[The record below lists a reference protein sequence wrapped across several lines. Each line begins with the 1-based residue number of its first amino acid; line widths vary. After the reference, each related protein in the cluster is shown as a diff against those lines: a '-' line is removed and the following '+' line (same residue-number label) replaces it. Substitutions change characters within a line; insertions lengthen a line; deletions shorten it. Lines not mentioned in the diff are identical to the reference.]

1 MNPKIQPH
9 RRSASPSAG
18 TTISSRLLI
27 CFLASTLIPSI
38 LITSLLYLR
47 FNNNYRTT
55 ALDQMWVSH
64 DLIGEYV
71 NRYFRELDTITT
83 APYYHSYF
91 SSAQSLEEDD
101 PEYLSKANS
110 FQSEMQSLLN
120 LTTYSHSDISDFII
134 WSDSQYLYYSLY
146 NELWYFS
153 NRIIAEEQPWYTHAM
168 AGNGKTVFT
177 PIAPMPDPAET
188 PEAAIDT
195 TAFYV
200 ARKIN
205 NLRQPE
211 QTSLILLNMSSRA
224 FDEHLRSMELLYDSF
239 VAITNEC
246 DELIYSSKPLTAGTL
261 REVLSG
267 SDFQYGGNNWS
278 CISADLEDFPL
289 TVHVAYSLDDISR
302 EAASLIVHAVIIYA
316 LCMLLALCLFVAF
329 NRWISHSAGML
340 LTTFSELETGNLE
353 VRCPPV
359 AVREFNQIGTSVNDM
374 IVRLNERIK
383 NEYLLTIRQK
393 SLQLHALRSQI
404 QPHFLINT
412 IYGFI
417 ALNQIG
423 ETKKL
428 DAGFYSLAR
437 LLRYVLSK
445 QYSTTIGQER
455 DFLEDYLKL
464 QQLRFGERL
473 SYQLDCPEDLRSV
486 QIPRLLLQPLV
497 ENAVIHGI
505 EPCEHPCLCRVA
517 VFRQEDRLHILV
529 EDNGVGA
536 DPEEVRKKSADAAR
550 TDFQPP
556 DEDSKMSIGLHYVK
570 QRLNMWSEN
579 AVMNLT
585 FSETT
590 RAEIQIP
597 WEEVHDEAVNR

>member
-1 MNPKIQPH
+1 MDFGIRARQG
-9 RRSASPSAG
+9 SASPPSGA
-18 TTISSRLLI
+18 TIPSRLLI
-27 CFLASTLIPSI
+27 CFLVSTLIPSI
-38 LITSLLYLR
+38 LITTLLYLR
-47 FNNNYRTT
+47 FNDNYRAT
-55 ALDQMWVSH
+55 ALSQMRVSLN
-64 DLIGEYV
+64 LIGEYV
-71 NRYFRELDTITT
+71 NNYFRELDTITA

-91 SSAQSLEEDD
+91 SSAQSFDADD
-101 PEYLSKANS
+101 PEYLSKVNE
-110 FQSEMQSLLN
+110 FQLEMQSLLN
-120 LTTYSHSDISDFII
+120 LTTYSHSDISDLII
-134 WSDSQYLYYSLY
+134 WSDGQYLYYSLY

-153 NRIIAEEQPWYTHAM
+153 NRIVAEEQPWYTHAIT
-168 AGNGKTVFT
+168 GGGKTVFT
-177 PIAPMPDPAET
+177 PVVPMPTSQEPPDT
-188 PEAAIDT
+188 LIDT
-195 TAFYV
+195 SSFYV
-200 ARKIN
+200 TRKIT

-211 QTSLILLNMSSRA
+211 QVSLILLNMTSRP
-224 FDEHLRSMELLYDSF
+224 FDTHLSGIELLYDSF
-239 VAITNEC
+239 VVITNER
-246 DELIYSSKPLTAGTL
+246 DELIYASKDLTASALWNILDG
-261 REVLSG
+261 G
-267 SDFQYGGNNWS
+267 DFQYGGNLWTS
-278 CISADLEDFPL
+278 ISSDLEDFPL

-302 EAASLIVHAVIIYA
+302 EAASLIFYAAGIYA
-316 LCMLLALCLFVAF
+316 LCMLLALGLFLYY
-329 NRWISHSAGML
+329 NKWISHSAGML
-340 LTTFSELETGNLE
+340 LTTFSELETGNLD

-359 AVREFNQIGTSVNDM
+359 DVREFNQIGSSVNDM
-374 IVRLNERIK
+374 IARLDEKIK

-423 ETKKL
+423 ETEKL
-428 DAGFYSLAR
+428 NAAFFSLAR

-445 QYSTTIGQER
+445 QHSTTIGQEQ

-473 SYQLDCPEDLRSV
+473 SYQLDCPKDLRPI

-517 VFRQEDRLHILV
+517 VFRQDECLHILV

-536 DPEEVRKKSADAAR
+536 NPEEVRKKSADAAR
-550 TDFQPP
+550 ADTQPL
-556 DEDSKMSIGLHYVK
+556 DEDSKISIGLHYVK

-579 AVMNLT
+579 AEMRLT
-585 FSETT
+585 FGEMT

-597 WEEVHDEAVNR
+597 WEEVHDETADR

>member
-1 MNPKIQPH
+1 MDFGLQA
-9 RRSASPSAG
+9 RQSSVSPPSG
-18 TTISSRLLI
+18 TTIPSRLLI
-27 CFLASTLIPSI
+27 CFLVSTLIPSI
-38 LITSLLYLR
+38 LITGLLYLR
-47 FNNNYRTT
+47 FNDNYRAT
-55 ALDQMWVSH
+55 ALSQMEVSH

-71 NRYFRELDTITT
+71 NNYFRELDTITA

-91 SSAQSLEEDD
+91 SSAQSFDATD
-101 PEYLSKANS
+101 PEYLSKVNA
-110 FQSEMQSLLN
+110 FQAEMQSLLN
-120 LTTYSHSDISDFII
+120 LTTYSHSDISDLII
-134 WSDSQYLYYSLY
+134 WSDGQYLYYSLY

-153 NRIIAEEQPWYTHAM
+153 NRIVAEEQPWYTHAIT
-168 AGNGKTVFT
+168 GNGKTVFT
-177 PIAPMPDPAET
+177 PVAPMPTSQEPPDT
-188 PEAAIDT
+188 LIDT
-195 TAFYV
+195 SSFYV
-200 ARKIN
+200 TRKIT

-211 QTSLILLNMSSRA
+211 QVSLILLNMTSRP
-224 FDEHLRSMELLYDSF
+224 FDTHLSGIELLYDSF
-239 VAITNEC
+239 VVITNER
-246 DELIYSSKPLTAGTL
+246 DELIYASKDLTAGAL
-261 REVLSG
+261 RSILDG
-267 SDFQYGGNNWS
+267 GDFQYGGNLWS
-278 CISADLEDFPL
+278 SISSDLEDFPL

-302 EAASLIVHAVIIYA
+302 EAASLIFYAAGIYA
-316 LCMLLALCLFVAF
+316 LCMLLALGLFLYYSK
-329 NRWISHSAGML
+329 WISHSAGML
-340 LTTFSELETGNLE
+340 LTTFSELETGNLD

-359 AVREFNQIGTSVNDM
+359 DVREFNQIGSSVNDM
-374 IVRLNERIK
+374 IARLDEKIK

-423 ETKKL
+423 ETEKL
-428 DAGFYSLAR
+428 NAAFFSLAR

-445 QYSTTIGQER
+445 QHSTTIGQEQ

-473 SYQLDCPEDLRSV
+473 SYQLDCPEALRSV

-505 EPCEHPCLCRVA
+505 EPSEHPCLCRVA
-517 VFRQEDRLHILV
+517 VFRQDEWLHILV

-536 DPEEVRKKSADAAR
+536 NPEEVRKKSADAAR
-550 TDFQPP
+550 ADTQPL
-556 DEDSKMSIGLHYVK
+556 DEDSKISIGLHYVK

-579 AVMNLT
+579 AEMCLT
-585 FSETT
+585 FGETT

-597 WEEVHDEAVNR
+597 WEGIHDETADR